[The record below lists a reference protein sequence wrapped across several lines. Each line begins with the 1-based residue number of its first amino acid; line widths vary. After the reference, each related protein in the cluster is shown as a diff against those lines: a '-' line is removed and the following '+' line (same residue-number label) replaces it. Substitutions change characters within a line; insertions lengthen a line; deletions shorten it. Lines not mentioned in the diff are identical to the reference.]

1 MARLLYAL
9 RVRNLNYF
17 IKFIPCEVTTMTDLS
32 SKNSLNTLFVG
43 IDVDSINNV
52 VSIINFNQDLLAQF
66 KVKNN
71 QAGAETIKTKVIEI
85 LNKHSELFFIDFVL
99 ESTGIYSFHT
109 ATYLSSNEELLA
121 FSPLV
126 YCINPKISAA
136 YRKTFI
142 DESKNDYIDSLLL
155 ANLARGNN
163 LKKVHPWRGAQLVA
177 LQRLTR
183 HRKHIADLMVA
194 EKNYLISNIFLKFS
208 GLLTATDDEKPFS
221 NIYGTT
227 SSFFITDFLSL
238 DDIIN
243 LDVNSIVSL
252 LQEKGNKHF
261 SNPQMVAEKLQN
273 AARNSYRLTSISA
286 EPITLAITSSFNVIQ
301 AYKDEIKAID
311 KGILKTIKG
320 INEQAY
326 NSLTSIPGIGP
337 VYASGIIAEIGSISQ
352 FQDEAALAKYAGLFW
367 KENESGKFSADDTHL
382 TKAGN
387 PYLRYYLIE
396 AAFSVKNHV
405 LSYNTYYN
413 KKMNEVKIHK
423 EGRAKA
429 LTARKLVKLI
439 FSLLNSGQNFKD

>member
-9 RVRNLNYF
+9 RVRNLIILLILSHARY
-17 IKFIPCEVTTMTDLS
+17 TTMKDLS
-32 SKNSLNTLFVG
+32 LKNPLNTLYVG
-43 IDVDSINNV
+43 IDVDSLNNV
-52 VSIINFNQDLLAQF
+52 VSIINFNQDQLSQF

-71 QAGAETIKTKVIEI
+71 QEGVEKIKNKVIEVLKNNPNHI
-85 LNKHSELFFIDFVL
+85 FVEFVL

-121 FSPLV
+121 YCSIV

-136 YRKTFI
+136 YRKTLI
-142 DESKNDYIDSLLL
+142 DESKNDYIDSVLL
-155 ANLARGNN
+155 ANLARGNH
-163 LKKVHPWRGAQLVA
+163 LKKVHPWRGVQLVS

-183 HRKHIADLMVA
+183 HRKHIADLIVA

-208 GLLTATDDEKPFS
+208 GLLTSTGDEKPFS
-221 NIYGTT
+221 NIFGTT
-227 SSFFITDFLSL
+227 SSFFITDFLTL
-238 DDIIN
+238 DEIIN
-243 LDVNSIVSL
+243 LDIDTL
-252 LQEKGNKHF
+252 IQYLQEKGNKHF
-261 SNPQMVAEKLQN
+261 SNPKVVAEKLRN
-273 AARNSYRLTSISA
+273 AAKNSYQLNKISA
-286 EPITLAITSSFNVIQ
+286 EPITLAISSSFNVLQ
-301 AYKDEIKAID
+301 AYKEEIKAID

-320 INEQAY
+320 VNEQAY
-326 NSLTSIPGIGP
+326 NSLISIPGIGP
-337 VYASGIIAEIGSISQ
+337 VFASGIIAEIGSIDQ
-352 FQDEAALAKYAGLFW
+352 FKDEASLAKYAGLFW

-405 LSYNTYYN
+405 HTYNEYYV

-423 EGRAKA
+423 EGRAKV

-439 FSLLNSGQNFKD
+439 FALMTSGQNFKE